1 MSETDIKGVIV
12 AAGYGT
18 RFLPVT
24 KTVPKEMLP
33 LVETPSIQ
41 FIVDE
46 FIAAG
51 IRDILIITSRRKKV
65 LEDYFDKEMELES
78 VFREENA
85 TAKQAKIVPPD
96 INVFFVRQL
105 EMKGTA
111 HALRLCEPF
120 TGDAPFVVAYPD
132 DIMMNE
138 TPCSLDLIRTW
149 QRTVSDGQPHGC
161 SVLSVID
168 LGDEDVSRYGVVD
181 PERRGD
187 LTYVRRMVE
196 KPPPGEEPSHLV
208 SLGRYLYTPEIYP
221 VLRRQMDLPREGEYY
236 QTEPINE
243 LAGRGKV
250 VCAEFTGTRYDTGEP
265 LGYLK
270 TVVSYALQR
279 DDLRD
284 DFMQFLETIIA
295 EKKRTE

>member
-1 MSETDIKGVIV
+1 MKGVIM

-33 LVETPSIQ
+33 LVEIPSIQ

-46 FIAAG
+46 FVATG

-65 LEDYFDKEMELES
+65 LEDYFDKEMELEG
-78 VFREENA
+78 VFREESA
-85 TAKQAKIVPPD
+85 SAKLAKIVPVPV
-96 INVFFVRQL
+96 NVFFVRQQ

-111 HALRLCEPF
+111 HALMLCEPF
-120 TGDAPFVVAYPD
+120 TASAPFVVAYPD
-132 DIMMNE
+132 DIMLSE

-149 QRTVSDGQPHGC
+149 ERTVTDDHPHGC

-168 LGDEDVSRYGVVD
+168 LHGEDVSRYGVVD

-196 KPPPGEEPSHLV
+196 KPPPGTEPSPLV

-221 VLRRQMDLPREGEYY
+221 VLRRQANQPRDGEYY

-250 VCAEFTGTRYDTGEP
+250 VCTAFTGIRYDTGEP

-279 DDLRD
+279 DDLRA
-284 DFMQFLETIIA
+284 DFVEFLKTIIA
-295 EKKRTE
+295 DHTRTE